1 MSNLSDIKD
10 VMMHLQLSKICLLW
24 STTTKQIFGTAELY
38 LCLPFDAR
46 QVAVCTHGNEMC
58 AGIINLLS
66 AC

>member
-1 MSNLSDIKD
+1 
-10 VMMHLQLSKICLLW
+10 MMHLQLSKICLLW

-38 LCLPFDAR
+38 LCLPFDAW

-58 AGIINLLS
+58 AGIKNLLS

>member
-1 MSNLSDIKD
+1 
-10 VMMHLQLSKICLLW
+10 MHLQLSKICLLW
-24 STTTKQIFGTAELY
+24 STTTQQIFGTAELY